1 MLYLIEINAKY
12 VHSNLA
18 MRYFINRLQ
27 TNDIGYTH
35 KQLTINQP
43 YQVALSYLLDGV
55 EPIEDPPIF
64 LFSCYIW
71 NIEVVEKFARDIKS
85 VHPAALIFLGGPEVS
100 FHSVAWLDQRPYI
113 DGILAHEGEGF
124 IEALI
129 QSLKKNTDARP
140 YGHETSNDV
149 QAVDCV
155 PVEYELSHFFLPLK
169 GQVTRYQPIEMDG
182 LGIGYTASELGKINI
197 AYYESSRG
205 CPYQCSYCMSSLGS
219 KLRFKSLEVVKKEL
233 EQLIESGVSVVKFI
247 DRTFNAPVH
256 RAIEIL
262 RIVAQLDKGIT
273 TFHFE
278 LSPNGLT
285 DDLIQAVASLRQDL
299 VQFELGIQSTNP
311 KTLQAI
317 RRHMPIETLSAV
329 AKLCQLDNCHTHL
342 DLIAGLPFEDF
353 ASFEKSVNDVL
364 KLSPD
369 HLQLGMLKLL
379 HGAPLSEEATQ
390 YGYGASKHAPYEFL
404 YNQWLTYHQKVRLM
418 AVEEGMERVHNSE
431 RLNATLKHIH
441 ALLPSPFLFY
451 EAVGQW
457 INQRL
462 IQGYQVSFDQVV
474 EQVIA
479 AAKVMC
485 ETGQSHDFENI
496 LLELI
501 AFDSWHLDVSFP
513 SMVQGYREPISHVWH
528 VFLREN
534 PDWLCEEHQ
543 NLPVKQVI
551 KQLIAIRIEKS
562 VLQLVMPA
570 LASEMDVTS
579 VLLIKIKGKPNHTVV
594 DPARHPLFAPVQ
606 GD

>member
-12 VHSNLA
+12 VHTNLA
-18 MRYFINRLQ
+18 MGYFGSRLKN
-27 TNDIGYTH
+27 NDINYAH
-35 KQLTINQP
+35 KHLTINQP
-43 YQVALSYLLDGV
+43 YQVALSYLLEGQ
-55 EPIEDPPIF
+55 EPSEDQPIY

-71 NIEVVEKFARDIKS
+71 NIEMIEKFSRDLKCIYPKGM
-85 VHPAALIFLGGPEVS
+85 IFLGGPEVS
-100 FHSVAWLDQRPYI
+100 FHSPAWLEQRPFI
-113 DGILAHEGEGF
+113 DGIIAHEGEGF

-129 QSLKKNTDARP
+129 EAHTSVNNTVSSFFQSLKGQITTFP
-140 YGHETSNDV
+140 
-149 QAVDCV
+149 
-155 PVEYELSHFFLPLK
+155 PVA
-169 GQVTRYQPIEMDG
+169 MDD
-182 LGIGYTASELGKINI
+182 LGIGYNQLELSTLKI

-219 KLRFKSLEVVKKEL
+219 KLRFKSLDIVEKEL

-247 DRTFNAPVH
+247 DRTFNAPVQ

-262 RIVAQLDKGIT
+262 QLVAKLDRGTT

-285 DDLIQAVASLRQDL
+285 ESLIETIASLRKNL

-317 RRHMPIETLSAV
+317 RRHMPIETLGAV

-353 ASFEKSVNDVL
+353 DSFEKSVNDVL

-379 HGAPLSEEATQ
+379 HGAPLSKEAPD

-404 YNQWLTYHQKVRLM
+404 YNQWLTYQEKVRLM
-418 AVEEGMERVHNSE
+418 GVEEGMERVHNAE
-431 RLNATLKHIH
+431 RLTYTLKVIH
-441 ALLPSPFLFY
+441 SLLPSPFLFY
-451 EAVGQW
+451 ETVGQW

-479 AAKVMC
+479 TALRLCK
-485 ETGQSHDFENI
+485 TQPNQDLSKTLYD
-496 LLELI
+496 LI
-501 AFDSWHLDVSFP
+501 AFDSWYLDVSFP
-513 SMVQGYREPISHVWH
+513 SMVQGYKEPISHIWH
-528 VFLREN
+528 VFLKEN
-534 PDWLCEEHQ
+534 PQWLCEEDQ

-551 KQLIAIRIEKS
+551 KQLIAIRIDKS
-562 VLQLVMPA
+562 ILKMVLPSVCDAAIPSMSDVGTPSNKA
-570 LASEMDVTS
+570 L
-579 VLLIKIKGKPNHTVV
+579 LLIKIKGKPNYTVV
-594 DPARHPLFAPVQ
+594 DPDIHPLFAPVQ
-606 GD
+606 GV